1 MLFFADVVGDGR
13 RRRLLT
19 IPTKEEFVRR
29 IGVVVVVVVVVV
41 GVVVVGGGGGGV
53 GVFRKVTESGSSF
66 LDKFFR
72 CQLRLVLASEL
83 MSASDAIGS

>member
-1 MLFFADVVGDGR
+1 MSPFIVLLFFADVVADGR

-19 IPTKEEFVRR
+19 IPTKEQFVRR
-29 IGVVVVVVVVVV
+29 VGV
-41 GVVVVGGGGGGV
+41 GVVGGVVV

>member
-19 IPTKEEFVRR
+19 IPTKEQFVRR
-29 IGVVVVVVVVVV
+29 V
-41 GVVVVGGGGGGV
+41 GVGV

-72 CQLRLVLASEL
+72 CQLMLVLASEL